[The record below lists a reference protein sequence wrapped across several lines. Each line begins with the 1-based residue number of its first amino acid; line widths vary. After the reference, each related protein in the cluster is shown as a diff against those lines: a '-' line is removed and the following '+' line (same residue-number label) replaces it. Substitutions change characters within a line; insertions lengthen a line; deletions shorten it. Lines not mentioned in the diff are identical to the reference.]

1 MVRFVTVD
9 KMAEQ
14 TGYTR
19 NAIYK
24 KCNDGIW
31 PQGTVWH
38 RAPDG
43 RILIDTEEY
52 EKWVVTGGAL
62 NRPQSRPSK
71 SRSSTAASDA
81 ESVSRCRLQPLI

>member
-9 KMAEQ
+9 KMAAD

-19 NAIYK
+19 TAIYN

-31 PQGTVWH
+31 PEGQVWH

-43 RILIDTEEY
+43 RILIDTEGY
-52 EKWVVTGGAL
+52 EKWVVTGAVL
-62 NRPQSRPSK
+62 NRPQSRASK
-71 SRSSTAASDA
+71 SRSSTAASGA
-81 ESVSRCRLQPLI
+81 ENESRCRLQPLT